1 MTNDIQDLTKVEQN
15 LGIEFNNRGLLLN
28 ALTHR
33 SYLNEVKTGNISSN
47 ERLEFLGDSV
57 LSFWVS
63 GNIYKKFPD
72 FPEGK
77 LTFIRTH
84 LVRTETL
91 AELSKKLQVGNYL
104 LMSRGE
110 EMGGG
115 RENPLLL
122 ANSFEAILGAIYL
135 DKGIEA
141 VSSFLNKQL
150 GPVLALVKNPNDLKD
165 SKSLLQEKVQA
176 EGFSSP
182 VYKLHS
188 SEGPDH
194 AKTFTM
200 GVYVGDKLLAEGISN
215 SKQQAEEE
223 AAKKA
228 LENLPVEILSSMK

>member
-1 MTNDIQDLTKVEQN
+1 MTNNNQDLIQFEQN
-15 LGIEFNNRGLLLN
+15 LGLKFKNQYLLLN

-33 SYLNEVKTGNISSN
+33 SYLNEVKSENISSN

-72 FPEGK
+72 FSEGK

-91 AELSKKLQVGNYL
+91 AGLSKKLQAGNYL
-104 LMSRGE
+104 LMSKGE

-115 RENPLLL
+115 RENSLLL
-122 ANSFEAILGAIYL
+122 ANTFEAILGAIYL
-135 DKGIEA
+135 DQGVEA
-141 VSSFLNKQL
+141 VSSFLSKQL
-150 GPVLALVKNPNDLKD
+150 GPVLELVKNPDDLKD

-182 VYKLHS
+182 VYKLHTA
-188 SEGPDH
+188 EGPDH
-194 AKTFTM
+194 AKSFTM
-200 GVYVGDKLLAEGISN
+200 GVYVGDKLLAEGTSN

-228 LENLPVEILSSMK
+228 IMLKLH